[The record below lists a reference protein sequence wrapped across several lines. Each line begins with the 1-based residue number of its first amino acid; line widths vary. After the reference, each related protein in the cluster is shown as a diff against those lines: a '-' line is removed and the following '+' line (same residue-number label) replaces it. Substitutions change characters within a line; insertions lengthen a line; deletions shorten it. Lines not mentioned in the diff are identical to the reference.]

1 MAVVRAYTMEARAT
15 AEFAAA
21 NASLRDAARGL
32 ARTQAHFVPL
42 MGLIGGVGTLVVLWV
57 GRRAVSRAAG

>member
-21 NASLRDAARGL
+21 NAYLREPRVAL
-32 ARTQAHFVPL
+32 AKTQARFVPL
-42 MGLIGGVGTLVVLWV
+42 MGLIGGVGTLVIIWAG
-57 GRRAVSRAAG
+57 GRGSRAAG